1 MDDEQEDESDGD
13 GDGELELAD
22 EASYACGSCG
32 EEIVVP
38 LDASAGEHQSY
49 VEDCPV
55 CCSPNEITV
64 DFDEDGSAR
73 VSAQPE

>member
-1 MDDEQEDESDGD
+1 MEDEQDDDVGDEVA
-13 GDGELELAD
+13 ERELAD
-22 EASYACGSCG
+22 EASYTCGSCG

-55 CCSPNEITV
+55 CCVPNEITV
-64 DFDEDGSAR
+64 EFDHEGNASL
-73 VSAQPE
+73 SCKPE

>member
-1 MDDEQEDESDGD
+1 MEEDDDLDEEAR
-13 GDGELELAD
+13 ELTE
-22 EASYACGSCG
+22 EAGYTCGSCG

-64 DFDEDGSAR
+64 DFDDDGRAS
-73 VSAQPE
+73 VSSRPE

>member
-1 MDDEQEDESDGD
+1 MEEDFDGSDE
-13 GDGELELAD
+13 ELELTE
-22 EASYACGSCG
+22 EATYTCGSCG

-64 DFDEDGSAR
+64 DLDDDGQATLSSR
-73 VSAQPE
+73 PE